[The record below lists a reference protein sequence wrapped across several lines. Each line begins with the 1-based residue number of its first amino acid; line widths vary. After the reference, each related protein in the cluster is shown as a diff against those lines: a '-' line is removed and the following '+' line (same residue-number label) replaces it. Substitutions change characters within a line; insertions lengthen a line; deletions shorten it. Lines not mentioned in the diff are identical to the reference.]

1 MGALPRP
8 HVAPGPHRELVD
20 ALHSLHH
27 RAGWPSLRHLA
38 SQTGVSHTTVSKALS
53 SPALPSWGTVELLVG
68 AMRGDVTSFRT
79 MWLEATAPPEATRR
93 SGVTIAG
100 RAAELG
106 AVCSHLQ
113 DGSGLLLL
121 TGEAGIGKTV
131 LVNAAAAETDIA
143 LIRGTCL
150 QLSREV
156 PLLPVIGAI
165 RTLHDDPDRRLWM
178 DEALRACPPYVVPA
192 LARLLPEL
200 NPEGTVDANNPW
212 RGAQLVAAVGRLLR
226 ALDAIRP
233 VALHVE
239 DCHWADHSTLDLLA
253 HLATASS
260 SVPVVTTWRTGDPEV
275 TRGHSEWLTKIG
287 WTPGVKT
294 IELRR
299 LTRAETA
306 QQLRMLTASTAA
318 AVDPDRVYARSE
330 GHPLYTAQLAASPT
344 AEHLPPR
351 LADLL
356 DSRIGDVD
364 HTTWRVARLLGVAQR
379 RLRPRVLVDAT
390 GLDDEA
396 VDEALRVLAMK
407 GLLRTAQD
415 DAELSH
421 PLFIEAIQRRL
432 VPGEAARVH
441 ARLAET
447 LTGESDVEPAEVADH
462 WRAADRPEQE
472 AAHRLSAARRA
483 DQRFAAREALTEWLR
498 VLELWDVGAR
508 VDDLNRWDAT
518 ARALE
523 AAWRVGN
530 AEAGRRLLDA
540 TNMGELTVTQ
550 RAMALQWR
558 VPFNPAGSADDHL
571 ALADEALALLETQ
584 PPSADLEELLVHRI
598 WFFMQRGRIKD
609 AQADL
614 RRGLELRDAIGDER
628 SRRRWTP
635 VSIAV
640 TMRSGDLDG
649 AVAMTREALRTQWAE
664 TDPMA
669 DMQLA
674 VTATDI
680 MGYTAILA
688 TEVQELVGDTLRAID
703 EHDLTLTNTSL
714 LIHGYLARAYLH
726 QGDVAAARTLLEPVT
741 RFPPD
746 PNTAAVHYMLSAVE
760 LREGNLQGAV
770 ERCVAASAEVRP
782 GGQNSV
788 ALVPWQAELELWSR
802 RPEQASWVLD
812 RALEDALPTDM
823 LMIADLLRWHARA
836 HADRLEM
843 SHATAGE
850 RHRLVQQL
858 EAMVAGAR
866 SSPFASHDR
875 EVSVP
880 ACAATWRAEL
890 ARTAATESVDVW
902 VSAATEWDRIARP
915 HDTAYCLWRAAR
927 LAFQHG
933 QGTVAARLL
942 KRAAPKAV
950 THVPLKQAIA
960 STSTGTVFGEL

>member
-1 MGALPRP
+1 M
-8 HVAPGPHRELVD
+8 
-20 ALHSLHH
+20 
-27 RAGWPSLRHLA
+27 
-38 SQTGVSHTTVSKALS
+38 
-53 SPALPSWGTVELLVG
+53 VELLVG
-68 AMRGDVTSFRT
+68 AMGGDVAGFRT
-79 MWLEATAPPEATRR
+79 LWLAASAPPEATRR
-93 SGVTIAG
+93 SGATIAG

-106 AVCSHLQ
+106 AVCSHLT
-113 DGSGLLLL
+113 DGSGLLLV

-131 LVNAAAAETDIA
+131 LVNAAAVETGAA

-150 QLSREV
+150 HLSREV
-156 PLLPVIGAI
+156 PLLPIIGAL
-165 RTLHDDPDRRLWM
+165 RTVHDDPERRPWM
-178 DEALRACPPYVVPA
+178 DEALLASPPFVGPA

-200 NPEGTVDANNPW
+200 NPKDAIAANDPW
-212 RGAQLVAAVGRLLR
+212 GGAQLVAAIGRLLR
-226 ALDAIRP
+226 ALSAIRP

-253 HLATASS
+253 YLATASS
-260 SVPVVTTWRTGDPEV
+260 SVPVVATWRTGDPEV
-275 TRGHSEWLTKIG
+275 ARGHSEWLTKIG
-287 WTPGVKT
+287 WTSGVET

-306 QQLRMLTASTAA
+306 RQLHMLTGSTGVT
-318 AVDPDRVYARSE
+318 VDPDRVYDRSE
-330 GHPLYTAQLAASPT
+330 GLPLYTAQLAANPT
-344 AEHLPPR
+344 AEHLPRR

-379 RLRPRVLVDAT
+379 RLRPRVLADAT

-407 GLLRTAQD
+407 RLLRTGQD

-421 PLFIEAIQRRL
+421 PLFIDAIQRRL

-441 ARLAET
+441 SRLAAT
-447 LTGESDVEPAEVADH
+447 LAGELDVEPAEVADH

-472 AAHRLSAARRA
+472 AVHRLSAARRA

-498 VLELWDVGAR
+498 VLELWDLGAR

-518 ARALE
+518 ARALQ
-523 AAWRVGN
+523 AAWQVGN
-530 AEAGRRLLDA
+530 VEAGRRLLDA
-540 TNMGELTVTQ
+540 TNMRELTVTQ

-584 PPSADLEELLVHRI
+584 PPSPDLEELLVHRI
-598 WFFMQRGRIKD
+598 WFFMQRGRIND
-609 AQADL
+609 ARADL
-614 RRGLELRDAIGDER
+614 RRGLELRDTIGDER

-649 AVAMTREALRTQWAE
+649 AVALTREALRTQWAE
-664 TDPMA
+664 TDPLA
-669 DMQLA
+669 DMLLA

-680 MGYTAILA
+680 MGYTAIPA

-714 LIHGYLARAYLH
+714 LIHGYLARAYLN
-726 QGDVAAARTLLEPVT
+726 QGDVAAARTLLDPVT
-741 RFPPD
+741 RSAPD
-746 PNTAAVHYMLSAVE
+746 PNNAAVHYLLSAVE
-760 LREGNLQGAV
+760 LREGNLQDAV
-770 ERCVAASAEVRP
+770 ERCVAASAEVRH
-782 GGQNSV
+782 GGQNWV

-802 RPEQASWVLD
+802 RPEQALRVLD

-823 LMIADLLRWHARA
+823 LMSANLLRWHARA
-836 HADRLEM
+836 HADRIET
-843 SHATAGE
+843 SHASAGE
-850 RHRLVQQL
+850 RHRVVQQL
-858 EAMVAGAR
+858 EALAAGAQA
-866 SSPFASHDR
+866 SPFGVQGRD
-875 EVSVP
+875 VSVP
-880 ACAATWRAEL
+880 ASASTWRAEL
-890 ARTAATESVDVW
+890 ARSAGTDSVELW
-902 VSAATEWDRIARP
+902 GSAATEWDRIARP
-915 HDTAYCLWRAAR
+915 HDAAYCLWRAAR
-927 LAFQHG
+927 LAFRQG
-933 QGTVAARLL
+933 EGTVAARLL
-942 KRAAPKAV
+942 KRAAPKAL

-960 STSTGTVFGEL
+960 STSTGTVPREP